1 MDRWFWSAGCGPAAC
16 PCDDCVVISFSF
28 PSQSISS
35 SLPSASLAITKSL
48 EPVVGLLSNTV
59 TAKLTSVE
67 ATLKDNVTKVV
78 KSKVSGGP

>member
-1 MDRWFWSAGCGPAAC
+1 MGRPGAPVTAGFRSPL
-16 PCDDCVVISFSF
+16 SF
-28 PSQSISS
+28 PSQSLSS
-35 SLPSASLAITKSL
+35 SFPSAPPAITKSL

-78 KSKVSGGP
+78 KSKVSEP